1 MENREFLTEF
11 VDFVD
16 TMQNEASLRKRA
28 DLKLRIAIDLLG
40 GEVSPQ
46 EWLNSLIAMPP
57 SFTCP
62 IDINLFIPRNKNVKI
77 PSLQNINFNVVKAS
91 VISMKDSPST
101 VRTKKSSSIVQG
113 IRALKEKKIDGLLST
128 GNTGAIVAGA
138 SLYMSKLPGITRPS
152 LLAFLPSKKKPL
164 GIIDVGANVDYSP
177 ERIVS
182 FGRLG
187 IAAQQALGISNPR
200 IALLNVGREQHK
212 GSKELRSCYQLL
224 KRFPNFIGNV
234 EGNILFEGNIDLLVT
249 NGFTGNI
256 IVKSI
261 EGFSSFILGILGKG
275 NILPYKL
282 FPNTFIDGAIL
293 MGVDGMVMK
302 CHGSAQPNTITNA
315 LDYFFKVLKKEFLI
329 KYKKY
334 YQKNYCRL
342 SFL

>member
-1 MENREFLTEF
+1 MRNREFLTEF

-16 TMQNEASLRKRA
+16 SMRNEVSLRKKA
-28 DLKLRIAIDLLG
+28 SLKLRIAVDLLG

-46 EWLNSLIAMPP
+46 EWLNSLSSVLRFP
-57 SFTCP
+57 CP
-62 IDINLFIPRNKNVKI
+62 VDIHLFIPRNKKLKV
-77 PSLQNINFNVVKAS
+77 PSLENVNFTLINAS
-91 VISMKDSPST
+91 VISMKDSPSA

-113 IRALKEKKIDGLLST
+113 MRALDQKKIDGFLST

-138 SLYMSKLPGITRPS
+138 SLYMSKLPHVTRPS

-177 ERIVS
+177 ERIFS
-182 FGRLG
+182 FSRLG
-187 IAAQQALGISNPR
+187 IAAQQALGIKNPR
-200 IALLNVGREQHK
+200 IALLNIGSEKHK

-224 KRFPNFIGNV
+224 EKFPNFIGNV
-234 EGNILFEGNIDLLVT
+234 EGNSLFEGNIDLLVT

-261 EGFSSFILGILGKG
+261 EGFSSFMLSILNKK

-293 MGVDGMVMK
+293 VGMDGMVMK
-302 CHGSAQPNTITNA
+302 CHGNAQPSTITNA
-315 LDYFFKVLKKEFLI
+315 LDYFLKLLKKEFLI
-329 KYKKY
+329 KYKKH
-334 YQKNYCRL
+334 YQKNYFRL
-342 SFL
+342 NPL

>member
-1 MENREFLTEF
+1 MKNREFLTEF

-16 TMQNEASLRKRA
+16 TMRNEVSLRKEA
-28 DLKLRIAIDLLG
+28 NLKLRIAIDLLG

-46 EWLNSLIAMPP
+46 EWLNSLVAMPP
-57 SFTCP
+57 SFPCP
-62 IDINLFIPRNKNVKI
+62 VDIKLFIPRNKNVKI
-77 PSLQNINFNVVKAS
+77 PSFPNLNFTPIRAS

-113 IRALKEKKIDGLLST
+113 MRALEEKKIDGFLST
-128 GNTGAIVAGA
+128 GNTGAIVAGS
-138 SLYMSKLPGITRPS
+138 SLYMSKLTGVTRPS
-152 LLAFLPSKKKPL
+152 LLAFLPSRKKPL

-177 ERIVS
+177 ERIFS

-187 IAAQQALGISNPR
+187 IAAQQALGIRNPR
-200 IALLNVGREQHK
+200 IALLNVGSEKHK

-224 KRFPNFIGNV
+224 EKFPNFIGNV

-261 EGFSSFILGILGKG
+261 EGFSSFILGILGKR

-315 LDYFFKVLKKEFLI
+315 LDYFLKILKKEFLI
-329 KYKKY
+329 KYKKH
-334 YQKNYCRL
+334 YQKNYCGL
-342 SFL
+342 SSI